1 MLCHLGFLWK
11 HHRFLKWVHC
21 SPVLRCPLS
30 LNECSVVL
38 YLELC
43 LTVSHI
49 SVVWNQAQVA
59 SECGHHLSHW
69 HLHALPGPA
78 FSCPSPRETLADG
91 AAAGLWDAA
100 RGASLQSSGIHV
112 QTCHCL
118 DGLSKLGNSW
128 EFSWEVSPSLHRLI
142 PSHTSVE
149 NGLVYDTTSN
159 EIELSFINWAN
170 VFSWLLP
177 VVSYVQ
183 CYFPL

>member
-1 MLCHLGFLWK
+1 MGTLQSCASLSLTFEWVQCHAVSWAVPHSLW
-11 HHRFLKWVHC
+11 HFSALKSNSGGKWTW
-21 SPVLRCPLS
+21 PPPLS
-30 LNECSVVL
+30 L
-38 YLELC
+38 
-43 LTVSHI
+43 
-49 SVVWNQAQVA
+49 A
-59 SECGHHLSHW
+59 
-69 HLHALPGPA
+69 PPRPA
-78 FSCPSPRETLADG
+78 WAWLQLFLSPRDSGRWSCCWALGYCQGDF
-91 AAAGLWDAA
+91 
-100 RGASLQSSGIHV
+100 SSSGIHV

-118 DGLSKLGNSW
+118 DGLSKLGSSW

-177 VVSYVQ
+177 VVLYVQ